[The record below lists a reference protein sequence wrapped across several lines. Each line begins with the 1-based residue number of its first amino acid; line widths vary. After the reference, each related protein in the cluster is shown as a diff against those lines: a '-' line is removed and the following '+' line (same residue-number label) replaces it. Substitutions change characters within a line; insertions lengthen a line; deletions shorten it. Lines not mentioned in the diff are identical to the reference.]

1 MIAVPLAL
9 MVAGLLVLFLAGSRG
24 VQAAGLI
31 VALVMGAVIVA
42 GGLSDA
48 LRGGYLRFVSFGR
61 LPNAVAR
68 PPEDTPEPDPE
79 YIAEA
84 PEAADTA
91 WERERA
97 HYREKEQQQ
106 RPGRQQKRR
115 GRRQKRRGRP

>member
-9 MVAGLLVLFLAGSRG
+9 MVAGLLVLFLASSRS

-31 VALVMGAVIVA
+31 VALVMGAFIVA

-48 LRGGYLRFVSFGR
+48 LRGGYMRFVSFGR
-61 LPNAVAR
+61 LPTAVAR
-68 PPEDTPEPDPE
+68 SPEDTPESDPE

-84 PEAADTA
+84 PEAADRA

-97 HYREKEQQQ
+97 HYREKEQQK
-106 RPGRQQKRR
+106 RPRRQQKRQ
-115 GRRQKRRGRP
+115 GRQRKRRGHP